1 MRPCAAITRRAL
13 LGQTLASITPL
24 PAWAE
29 PSPEDGPQTF
39 EAREGRLKLLPG
51 PAPLTPVWG
60 YNGAVPGPLLRIKK
74 GQEVRV
80 RLINRLAQPAS
91 LTWHGVRITNS
102 MDGMAGLTQEPVEP
116 GGAFEYRF
124 TPPDSGFYWYHP
136 GVLPFL
142 SEQLGR
148 GLFGALIVEEPEPPL
163 AGRDMLVILSD
174 WTVEPGGPIAGFD
187 LAADGMGAGRTGPL
201 VSVNAE
207 AAPAGQSLPP
217 SSRLRL
223 RILNA
228 ASARVMV
235 ISFSGMTPVILAL
248 DGQPCESFVPARH
261 MIPLAPGARADVMAD
276 LPADAG
282 AEARLTL
289 MGANEPDRALIVFK
303 TAGDPGPALPPIGS
317 LPQNLLLPKVIKLE
331 ASHRAKIVIEANAP
345 PASGKDGGGGGAGG
359 PPLLWKINGVAHPGF
374 PPLPLFSVKR
384 GTPVTLGFVNR
395 TPFVQQMHVH
405 GHVLRLL
412 HDLDDGWE
420 PYWRDGVL
428 IPEGKTK
435 HAAFVADNPG
445 KWAIVSGMAARQATG
460 LAAWFQVT

>member
-1 MRPCAAITRRAL
+1 MRPCAAITRRAF
-13 LGQTLASITPL
+13 LGQTLASIITL

-29 PSPEDGPQTF
+29 PSPESGVLTL
-39 EAREGRLKLLPG
+39 EAREGRLRLLPE

-60 YNGAVPGPLLRIKK
+60 YNGAVPGPVLRIKK
-74 GQEVRV
+74 GQEVKV
-80 RLINRLAQPAS
+80 RLVNRLDQPTS

-116 GGAFEYRF
+116 GGALEYRF

-136 GVLPFL
+136 GVLPFF

-148 GLFGALIVEEPEPPL
+148 GLFGALIVEEPEPPM
-163 AGRDMLVILSD
+163 ASRDLLVILSD
-174 WTVEPGGPIAGFD
+174 WTLENGGQIAGFN

-201 VSVNAE
+201 VCVNAQ
-207 AAPAGQSLPP
+207 AAPAAHTLPP

-228 ASARVMV
+228 ASARFMVM
-235 ISFSGMTPVILAL
+235 SFGGMTPVILAL

-261 MIPLAPGARADVMAD
+261 MIPLAPGARADVMVG
-276 LPADAG
+276 LPAGDG
-282 AEARLTL
+282 AEASLTL

-303 TAGDPGPALPPIGS
+303 TAGDTGPALPPAGS
-317 LPQNLLLPKVIKLE
+317 LPLNPLLPNVIKLE
-331 ASHRAKIVIEANAP
+331 ASHRANIVIEANTP
-345 PASGKDGGGGGAGG
+345 RVSEKDAKGSGG
-359 PPLLWKINGVAHPGF
+359 PPLFWKINGVALPGF
-374 PPLPLFSVKR
+374 PPAPLFSIKR
-384 GTPVTLGFVNR
+384 GTPVTLRFVNR

-460 LAAWFQVT
+460 LAAWFLVT

>member
-1 MRPCAAITRRAL
+1 MRPCAAITRRAF
-13 LGQTLASITPL
+13 LGQTLASIITL

-29 PSPEDGPQTF
+29 PSPEDGALTF
-39 EAREGRLKLLPG
+39 EARAGRLRLLPE
-51 PAPLTPVWG
+51 PAPLTPIWG
-60 YNGAVPGPLLRIKK
+60 YNGAVPGPVLRIKK

-80 RLINRLAQPAS
+80 RLVNRLDQPTS

-148 GLFGALIVEEPEPPL
+148 GLFGALIVEEPEPPV

-174 WTVEPGGPIAGFD
+174 WALGSGGQIAGFD

-207 AAPAGQSLPP
+207 AAPAGHTLPP

-228 ASARVMV
+228 ASARLMVM
-235 ISFSGMTPVILAL
+235 SFGGMTPVILAL

-276 LPADAG
+276 LPAGDG

-289 MGANEPDRALIVFK
+289 LGTNEPDRALIIFK
-303 TAGDPGPALPPIGS
+303 TAGDPGPALPPAVS
-317 LPQNLLLPKVIKLE
+317 LPQNPLLPNAIKLE
-331 ASHRAKIVIEANAP
+331 ASHGANIVIEAYAP
-345 PASGKDGGGGGAGG
+345 PASGKDAGDAGG
-359 PPLLWKINGVAHPGF
+359 PPLFWTVNGVAHPGF
-374 PPLPLFSVKR
+374 PQAPLFSVKR

-395 TPFVQQMHVH
+395 TPFVQPMHVH

-428 IPEGKTK
+428 IPGGKTK

-445 KWAIVSGMAARQATG
+445 KWAILSSVAARQAAG